1 MEQQLHP
8 YLLDGE
14 TVLWSGR
21 TSPFKLR
28 ELPFCSSLYLLWL
41 ISAAAAA
48 MALLFLLPPLLSGQR
63 SLGNTLII
71 LVILLSIPA
80 ILSLQPFS
88 DKYTLETSVLYAITK
103 LRAIT
108 MVDGQV
114 LSLPLRS
121 STNASVGQRRDEC
134 GTLFIGSN
142 AQWDTSRTLTDAVTG
157 IPHLT
162 EENQIDGLVF
172 FHIPHPD
179 QLLQYFS

>member
-8 YLLDGE
+8 YLLEGE
-14 TVLWSGR
+14 TIRWSGR
-21 TSPFKLR
+21 TTPFKLR
-28 ELPFCSSLYLLWL
+28 ELPFRASLYLLWL
-41 ISAAAAA
+41 ISAGAAALA
-48 MALLFLLPPLLSGQR
+48 VLLLLPPLLSGQR

-71 LVILLSIPA
+71 LVILLSIPV
-80 ILSLQPFS
+80 ILSLQPLS
-88 DKYTLETSVLYAITK
+88 DRYKLEKTVVYAITN

-108 MVDGQV
+108 MVDGRV

-121 STNASVGQRRDEC
+121 STSASVCQRRGDC
-134 GTLFIGSN
+134 GTLFIGSD
-142 AQWDTSRTLTDAVTG
+142 ARWDARHTLTDAVTG

-162 EENQIDGLVF
+162 EENQIDGLLF

>member
-1 MEQQLHP
+1 M
-8 YLLDGE
+8 
-14 TVLWSGR
+14 
-21 TSPFKLR
+21 
-28 ELPFCSSLYLLWL
+28 
-41 ISAAAAA
+41 
-48 MALLFLLPPLLSGQR
+48 
-63 SLGNTLII
+63 GNTLII

-88 DKYTLETSVLYAITK
+88 DKYKLETSVLYAITN

-162 EENQIDGLVF
+162 EENQIDGLVI

-179 QLLQYFS
+179 PLLQYFS